1 LRVLISFGVS
11 NGKGEKAKLFLTIEC
26 HIDMIKKVKSR
37 NRRHPFTLKCK
48 PGDMSEITL
57 PTTKWLVYDGDE
69 GIGKLLA
76 RELGIN
82 PIVSQILTSRN
93 IQTTD
98 DAKKYLSPS
107 LKDLHNPFLMRDVQ
121 EGVHRLIK
129 AIYSRE
135 KIAVYGDYDADGVT
149 SVVVLLKFLREIDS
163 PAAYFIPNRIT
174 EGYGLHKNIIDK
186 IKASGV
192 TLIIAVDCGI
202 SDHDQVSYAKSIGID
217 VIILD
222 HHEISGSVPDAVAA
236 IDPHRSDCQFPF
248 KHLAAVGVVY
258 NFLIALRGN
267 LRQEGFWANRRYPN
281 LKEYLDLVALG
292 TIGDTSPLVDEN
304 RIFAKIG
311 LELISEGSRVGV
323 RALKEVCG
331 LDSQSVDAGKTSF
344 TLLPRINAAGRIA
357 SPDDAVQLLLTDNMD
372 EARELARKLDE
383 YNRRRQAEEK
393 NIFQDIVEEIEKKY
407 DPEKTGSL
415 VFASPKWHPGV
426 VGIVASRLVE
436 RFSRP
441 VILISLKDGIGK
453 GSGRSIAD
461 FNIYQGI
468 KKCESLLLAYG
479 GHKFAAGISIR
490 EENIEKF
497 AELMDKV
504 VREGSDTSTFVS
516 STFIDAQCKLRDINC
531 DLLSQMGMLAP
542 FGSRNLEPVM
552 CVRNV
557 SITSPVVVGNN
568 HLRIKVSEDGVSYD
582 SIWFSKGQF
591 LHSVTGTLLDI
602 AFTPQFN
609 DWKRSGD
616 IQLKM
621 KDIAIPVN

>member
-1 LRVLISFGVS
+1 
-11 NGKGEKAKLFLTIEC
+11 
-26 HIDMIKKVKSR
+26 
-37 NRRHPFTLKCK
+37 
-48 PGDMSEITL
+48 MSSINL
-57 PTTKWLVYDGDE
+57 PTTRWFVCSGDKE
-69 GIGKLLA
+69 ARELLA

-82 PIVSQILTSRN
+82 PIVSQILTNRN

-98 DAKKYLSPS
+98 EAKKYLSPS
-107 LKDLHNPFLMRDVQ
+107 LKDLHNPFLMKDVQ

-149 SVVVLLKFLREIDS
+149 SVATLLKFLQEIDV
-163 PAAYFIPNRIT
+163 PAAYYIPNRIT
-174 EGYGLHKNIIDK
+174 EGYGLHKNTIDE
-186 IKASGV
+186 IKASGA
-192 TLIIAVDCGI
+192 TLIITVDCGI
-202 SDHDQVSYAKSIGID
+202 SDHDQVSYAKSIGLD
-217 VIILD
+217 VIIID
-222 HHEISGSVPDAVAA
+222 HHEISGSVPDAIAA
-236 IDPHRSDCQFPF
+236 INPHRSDCQFPF
-248 KHLAAVGVVY
+248 KHLAAVGVVF
-258 NFLIALRGN
+258 NFLIALRGG

-292 TIGDTSPLVDEN
+292 TIGDISPLVDEN

-311 LELISEGSRVGV
+311 LELISEGGRVGV

-331 LDSQSVDAGKTSF
+331 IEHQAVDAGKASF
-344 TLLPRINAAGRIA
+344 ALLPRINAAGRIA
-357 SPDDAVQLLLTDNMD
+357 SPNDAVQLLLTDNMD

-393 NIFQDIVEEIEKKY
+393 NIFQDIIKEIEQK
-407 DPEKTGSL
+407 DDSGKTSSF

-441 VILISLKDGIGK
+441 VILISLRDGIGK

-461 FNIYQGI
+461 FNIYQGL

-479 GHKFAAGISIR
+479 GHQFAAGISIR
-490 EENIEKF
+490 EENIGKF
-497 AELMDKV
+497 AELLDKV
-504 VREGSDTSTFVS
+504 IREGSDTSKFVS
-516 STFIDAQCKLRDINC
+516 RTIIDAQCKLRDINC

-542 FGSRNLEPVM
+542 FGSRNPEPVM
-552 CVRNV
+552 CARNV
-557 SITSPVVVGNN
+557 NITSPVVVGNN
-568 HLRIKVSEDGVSYD
+568 HLRIKVSEDGVSCD
-582 SIWFSKGQF
+582 SIWFSKGHF
-591 LHSVTGTLLDI
+591 LHSLTGTLLDI

-621 KDIAIPVN
+621 KDIAIPVNS

>member
-1 LRVLISFGVS
+1 MRSV
-11 NGKGEKAKLFLTIEC
+11 N
-26 HIDMIKKVKSR
+26 
-37 NRRHPFTLKCK
+37 
-48 PGDMSEITL
+48 L
-57 PTTKWLVYDGDE
+57 PTTKWFVCSEDKE
-69 GIGKLLA
+69 ARELLA
-76 RELGIN
+76 RELGIS
-82 PIVSQILTSRN
+82 PIVSQILTNRN

-98 DAKKYLSPS
+98 EAKKYLSPS
-107 LKDLHNPFLMRDVQ
+107 LNDLHNPFLMKDVR

-135 KIAVYGDYDADGVT
+135 KVAIYGDYDADGVT
-149 SVVVLLKFLREIDS
+149 SVVVLLKFLREIDLFATS
-163 PAAYFIPNRIT
+163 YIPNRIT
-174 EGYGLHKNIIDK
+174 EGYGLHKNIIDE
-186 IKASGV
+186 IKASGA
-192 TLIIAVDCGI
+192 TLIITVDCGI
-202 SDHDQVSYAKSIGID
+202 SDHDQVSYAKSIGLD

-236 IDPHRSDCQFPF
+236 INPHRSDCRFPF
-248 KHLAAVGVVY
+248 KHLAAVGVVF
-258 NFLIALRGN
+258 NFLIALRGS

-292 TIGDTSPLVDEN
+292 TIGDISPLVDEN

-331 LDSQSVDAGKTSF
+331 IEHQVVDTGKASF
-344 TLLPRINAAGRIA
+344 ALLPRINAAGRIA
-357 SPDDAVQLLLTDNMD
+357 SPNDAVQLLLTDDMD

-393 NIFQDIVEEIEKKY
+393 NIFQDILKEIEQKG
-407 DPEKTGSL
+407 DPEKTSSF

-441 VILISLKDGIGK
+441 VILISLRDGIGK
-453 GSGRSIAD
+453 GSGRSVAD

-479 GHKFAAGISIR
+479 GHEFAAGISIR

-497 AELMDKV
+497 AEVLDKII
-504 VREGSDTSTFVS
+504 REGSDISKFVS
-516 STFIDAQCKLRDINC
+516 RTLIDAQCKLRDINC
-531 DLLSQMGMLAP
+531 DLLSQVGMLAP
-542 FGSRNLEPVM
+542 FGSRNPEPVM
-552 CVRNV
+552 CARNV
-557 SITSPVVVGNN
+557 NITSPAVVGNN
-568 HLRIKVSEDGVSYD
+568 HLRMKVNEDGVFCD
-582 SIWFSKGQF
+582 SIWFSKGHF
-591 LHSVTGTLLDI
+591 LHSLTGTLLDI

-621 KDIAIPVN
+621 KDIAIPVNS